1 MNGTG
6 DGQIGAVYDHQVDF
20 AIGCIY
26 SWYFDVFD
34 MTQSYAKSAVTLLVP
49 AALYEHSFGEG
60 CSEHLKNISVSLQ
73 TALLRIDSDITV

>member
-49 AALYEHSFGEG
+49 AALYELGFGEG
-60 CSEHLKNISVSLQ
+60 SSEHLKFISVSLQ